1 MAPQLSE
8 ALRKYLDVISP
19 DTEEIIKRYERAR
32 VRYDAFRTEVDA
44 AEARQEGMDR
54 LGKIKFN
61 RDEAEMDMMR
71 LQQVGRP
78 LLPRR
83 RRRRRPSKALPVL
96 RCLSRRLPRLSIR
109 DERMVRGDAHRSTPP
124 GLYRGRRWASS
135 SHSAETSSRTR
146 CTRRWRGHGVAMR
159 PSGRAGPR
167 FAAPSTHSANAHLQR
182 PSPTRW
188 VHWQCGVCG
197 KCTTMY
203 TLPAFHNRVE
213 LMRTFGCV
221 RHITS
226 TCVERLSIDRR
237 RSVASVDAQ

>member
-1 MAPQLSE
+1 VAPQLSE

-83 RRRRRPSKALPVL
+83 RRRRHRPSNALLVL
-96 RCLSRRLPRLSIR
+96 RCLSRRL
-109 DERMVRGDAHRSTPP
+109 ATPFDP
-124 GLYRGRRWASS
+124 
-135 SHSAETSSRTR
+135 
-146 CTRRWRGHGVAMR
+146 
-159 PSGRAGPR
+159 GRAHGPGGCALLNAAR
-167 FAAPSTHSANAHLQR
+167 PLPRQTVGFKLALCRDKLEDEVHAAMERAWGGHEALWEGGAEICRAFYAQRERTFAAA
-182 PSPTRW
+182 
-188 VHWQCGVCG
+188 
-197 KCTTMY
+197 
-203 TLPAFHNRVE
+203 
-213 LMRTFGCV
+213 
-221 RHITS
+221 
-226 TCVERLSIDRR
+226 LSY
-237 RSVASVDAQ
+237 